1 MSNNQTCFCG
11 VPAQIACKCLS
22 NLNYFCL
29 THLGQHMIDD
39 PHNHRAMTL
48 AQIRV
53 MQDPVAKLMNLKL
66 SKIEI
71 KLHEYQN
78 QIEFHLSGLTAL
90 NISMKQSIDTIFQ
103 DYANK
108 YQISLTNVKNMRE
121 KIDNYIYKDSSEAS
135 VLIEKY
141 KAQELEGILSNY
153 HHISQINITSSSL

>member
-1 MSNNQTCFCG
+1 
-11 VPAQIACKCLS
+11 
-22 NLNYFCL
+22 
-29 THLGQHMIDD
+29 MIDD